1 MSIIQAM
8 HLEPFNPEYAENLK
22 NWPDAIGNKYVRF
35 YLNSSEW
42 LKLIDNK
49 QRYGFAAV
57 VDDKMV
63 GFADIEFL
71 PDTSAAIAFGLAPQE
86 RGRGLGKELLSL
98 IETFVKEH
106 GIETIVAGVENDNVA
121 CLRLLEKSGFQAVHD
136 EGEVTT
142 LSKSV

>member
-1 MSIIQAM
+1 M
-8 HLEPFNPEYAENLK
+8 HLEPFTPEYAENLK
-22 NWPDAIGNKYVRF
+22 SWPDAIGNKYVTF
-35 YLNSSEW
+35 YLKSSEW

-49 QRYGFAAV
+49 QRYGFSAV

-71 PDTSAAIAFGLAPQE
+71 PDGSAAIAFGLSPQE

-106 GIETIVAGVENDNVA
+106 GVEVVVAGVENDNVA
-121 CLRLLEKSGFQAVHD
+121 CLRLLKKSGFQAVHD
-136 EGEVTT
+136 DGEVTT
-142 LSKSV
+142 LSKSI